1 MSKASF
7 NLDGFVS
14 TVKYASLARVNRFE
28 VLINTPPNF
37 SPTDSRQVSLYC
49 EVSNFPPLSLSV
61 KPFRI
66 FGPAYQRPVFSDY
79 GGDGMSMTFHAD
91 RDMTIKRFFDDW
103 VETIVDK
110 NSFEVAYQSEYTTTI
125 LVRQLD
131 EQNNITY
138 EIELIEAF
146 PRSITLMELNNSA
159 QNQSHRINV
168 IFGYRYWRRTDSLAN
183 RSQVRVIPIPNL
195 QTLPVIPPIK
205 PTPFSQALDST
216 NSNDGSV
223 DFSGSAAGGIV
234 AP

>member
-1 MSKASF
+1 MSKSSF
-7 NLDGFVS
+7 SLDGFVS
-14 TVKYASLARVNRFE
+14 TVKQASFARVNRFE
-28 VLINTPPNF
+28 VLINTPPGLNT
-37 SPTDSRQVSLYC
+37 SDSRQVSLYC

-61 KPFRI
+61 KPFKI
-66 FGPAYQRPVFSDY
+66 FGPSYQRPITSDY

-91 RDMTIKRFFDDW
+91 RDMIIKRFFDSW
-103 VETIVDK
+103 IETVVSG
-110 NSFEVAYQSEYTTTI
+110 NTFEVAYQSEYTTNI
-125 LVRQLD
+125 YIRQLD

-138 EIELIEAF
+138 EIELLEAF

-168 IFGYRYWRRTDSLAN
+168 IFGYRYWKRTDIPAN
-183 RSQVRVIPIPNL
+183 RSQVRVIPIPNI

-205 PTPFSQALDST
+205 PTPFSEALDSV

-223 DFSGSAAGGIV
+223 DFSESATGGIV